1 MYGMWHALSRRHVH
15 GLRFQP
21 PATGGIH
28 RIAGGVAQ
36 EPANAQSRHAAP
48 RVAFVP
54 LLKPRLHVTLHPVA
68 VIAHQVGE
76 LVQHCVAEVVEHA
89 AQDRLDVL
97 HAERDG
103 RSGVVVWD
111 EAVKGD
117 FPLDRQWPNVIS
129 RRCCVARERE
139 GGGFRLGGPSE
150 HAGHSLLDTRRGT
163 LA

>member
-1 MYGMWHALSRRHVH
+1 MYGMWRALSRRHVH

-36 EPANAQSRHAAP
+36 EPADAQSRHAAP

-76 LVQHCVAEVVEHA
+76 LVQHGVAEVVEHA
-89 AQDRLDVL
+89 AQDREVRYRYGLMGASVGHCLMSDIV
-97 HAERDG
+97 R
-103 RSGVVVWD
+103 VV
-111 EAVKGD
+111 G
-117 FPLDRQWPNVIS
+117 PNEEGIS
-129 RRCCVARERE
+129 I
-139 GGGFRLGGPSE
+139 
-150 HAGHSLLDTRRGT
+150 
-163 LA
+163 